1 MIADGV
7 STRIAREVQRMYG
20 SSTRRTSRAA
30 LARANIA
37 ELLRVTACLR
47 LLLIEV
53 PRPNP
58 LLLRGASL
66 LLERRA
72 IALDLVAR
80 PAPCRA
86 AGLSLKENSMRDVSD
101 EALATLRRIVDTL
114 HPSDR
119 SQFMRDVAVEL
130 RKHETIGDG
139 LVSRIAAEVHA
150 RYFRA
155 PDVPRESSAK

>member
-7 STRIAREVQRMYG
+7 ITRIAPEARRKYG
-20 SSTRRTSRAA
+20 SSTAQP
-30 LARANIA
+30 LARRSP
-37 ELLRVTACLR
+37 LRVIACLR

-58 LLLRGASL
+58 LLLRGATGPRCLANPLPRSG
-66 LLERRA
+66 A
-72 IALDLVAR
+72 
-80 PAPCRA
+80 
-86 AGLSLKENSMRDVSD
+86 SLKEDSMRDVSD

-150 RYFRA
+150 RYFPRA
-155 PDVPRESSAK
+155 

>member
-1 MIADGV
+1 VIADGV
-7 STRIAREVQRMYG
+7 ITRIAPEARRKYG
-20 SSTRRTSRAA
+20 SSTAQP
-30 LARANIA
+30 LARRSP
-37 ELLRVTACLR
+37 LRVIACLR

-58 LLLRGASL
+58 LLLRGATGPRCLANPLPRSG
-66 LLERRA
+66 A
-72 IALDLVAR
+72 
-80 PAPCRA
+80 
-86 AGLSLKENSMRDVSD
+86 SLKEDSMRDVSD

-150 RYFRA
+150 RYFPRA
-155 PDVPRESSAK
+155 